1 MPSVEMSA
9 AIERF
14 RARRRER
21 AGQPPVPLDRARE
34 AFAPAGEIHP
44 VPTDV
49 RVTPVDAGGVPA
61 YWLDP
66 PGVAAD
72 RVLLFVHGGG
82 FGRGSLR
89 SHGELA
95 ARLGRAAGTRVLF
108 AEYRLAPEHPFPAA
122 AEDVRT
128 VWRWLVG
135 AAGVSAGS
143 VALCGD
149 SAGAGLIV
157 GLLARLRDAARHPA
171 DPAGAARAAAAV
183 LLSPH
188 VDLTSS
194 GASMVEE
201 VGDDPLFTPAMI
213 RGIAADYLRGA
224 DPTDPLASPLFAD
237 LHGLPPLL
245 ILVGSAELLFS
256 DAQRLANAAR
266 DAGVDATLTIGAGL
280 PHAYPLLLG
289 TPEAAAATD
298 EIAAF
303 VRAHLG

>member
-1 MPSVEMSA
+1 MGGPSTEMRER
-9 AIERF
+9 IELF
-14 RARRRER
+14 RARGRDR
-21 AGQPPVPLDRARE
+21 AGRPQMPLDQARA
-34 AFAPAGEIHP
+34 AFAPAGDIHP
-44 VPTDV
+44 IPADV
-49 RVTPVDAGGVPA
+49 RVTPVDAAGVPA

-66 PGVAAD
+66 PGVRAD

-82 FGRGSLR
+82 FSRGSLR

-95 ARLGRAAGTRVLF
+95 ARLGRAAGSRVLF
-108 AEYRLAPEHPFPAA
+108 CEYRLAPEHPFPAA
-122 AEDVRT
+122 ADDVRAT
-128 VWRWLVG
+128 WRWLVG
-135 AAGVSAGS
+135 TAAAAPGS

-157 GLLARLRDAARHPA
+157 GLLAALRDDR
-171 DPAGAARAAAAV
+171 AGRPAAAV

-194 GASMVEE
+194 GASRDEQVA
-201 VGDDPLFTPAMI
+201 DDPLFTPAML
-213 RGIAADYLRGA
+213 RGIAADYLQGA

-245 ILVGSAELLFS
+245 ILVGTAELLLG
-256 DAQRLANAAR
+256 DAQRLAAAAG
-266 DAGVDATLTIGAGL
+266 DAGVDVTLAVGDGL

-298 EIAAF
+298 RIARF
-303 VRAHLG
+303 LRARLG